1 MSLQVGAVGFVLDT
15 ERVYI
20 NTQSGWR
27 EIRVGVGPCMHFI
40 GQRNIKFLLQTCKM
54 FMIQAAP
61 RDLAPT
67 DSPTTD
73 TPSTD
78 GTIATPVVNAG
89 RKRRDV
95 EGLVK
100 TTDAERLRDEPPSG
114 VWRPDLSDV
123 CRL

>member
-1 MSLQVGAVGFVLDT
+1 MLALACISLVNGISNSCFK
-15 ERVYI
+15 RV
-20 NTQSGWR
+20 
-27 EIRVGVGPCMHFI
+27 
-40 GQRNIKFLLQTCKM
+40 KM

-114 VWRPDLSDV
+114 AWRPDLSDV